1 MVHNIDKRDRINL
14 TLMARWNADVDLREV
29 FADSSSA
36 ITLLLAIPYR
46 TKARCFEGPLH
57 VH

>member
-1 MVHNIDKRDRINL
+1 MVHNIDAKEDQINL

-36 ITLLLAIPYR
+36 ITLHLAIPY
-46 TKARCFEGPLH
+46 KSKML
-57 VH
+57 